1 MLESSILRLQIALLV
16 ICLLLLWKLWVQPKQ
31 ATRFHWSVGA
41 PVPKQ
46 PGQKERIMLEIK
58 ITNEQKI
65 AIGVNPV
72 TATGNPAPLDGPVE
86 FIIESGDCTIEVID
100 ERSAFIVSGSNP
112 GDSVVIVKADADLG
126 EGVELIQDIVKVTVE
141 GAKAASL
148 GLTVGEPVA
157 K

>member
-1 MLESSILRLQIALLV
+1 
-16 ICLLLLWKLWVQPKQ
+16 
-31 ATRFHWSVGA
+31 
-41 PVPKQ
+41 
-46 PGQKERIMLEIK
+46 MLEIK

-65 AIGVNPV
+65 AVSVNPV
-72 TATGNPAPLDGPVE
+72 TATGNPAALDGAVE
-86 FIIESGDCTIEVID
+86 FAIESGDCTIEVID

-126 EGVELIQDIVKVTVE
+126 EGVELIQDIIKVTVE

-148 GLTVGEPVA
+148 GLTVGKPVA